1 MRFRAAE
8 GGYPRV
14 MDDHDWTS
22 FDVRARDSAVAAHV
36 AMWLRER
43 LPAATIKSAPD
54 NPANQEV
61 LHCDAAIP
69 DCSAA
74 QTEQA
79 VKAALRALPHVDG
92 PDAPAEIDFAPGTF
106 ARAA

>member
-1 MRFRAAE
+1 MT
-8 GGYPRV
+8 
-14 MDDHDWTS
+14 DQDWIS

-54 NPANQEV
+54 DLVHQEV
-61 LHCDAAIP
+61 LHCNAAIA
-69 DCSAA
+69 DRTAA

-79 VKAALRALPHVDG
+79 VKAALRALPEVDG
-92 PDAPAEIDFAPGTF
+92 PDAVAQVDFDPLGN

>member
-1 MRFRAAE
+1 MTDE
-8 GGYPRV
+8 P
-14 MDDHDWTS
+14 MTDQDWIS

-54 NPANQEV
+54 DLVHQEV

-69 DCSAA
+69 DRTAA
-74 QTEQA
+74 QTEHA
-79 VKAALRALPHVDG
+79 VKAALRALPKVDG
-92 PDAPAEIDFAPGTF
+92 PDAAALVDFDAAGTPARPS
-106 ARAA
+106 

>member
-1 MRFRAAE
+1 MTDSDLE
-8 GGYPRV
+8 
-14 MDDHDWTS
+14 WTS
-22 FDVRARDSAVAAHV
+22 FDVRARDSSVAAHI

-54 NPANQEV
+54 DLEHQEV

-69 DCSAA
+69 ERTAA

-79 VKAALRALPHVDG
+79 VKAVLRALPEVDG
-92 PDAPAEIDFAPGTF
+92 IVRAGQLRHDFENCRRQPVKNRIHG
-106 ARAA
+106 AAFC